1 MNQHAADTE
10 LNNELPS
17 CGVKQN
23 PVISFPLRIFKE
35 GTDTTDWFNIRPK

>member
-1 MNQHAADTE
+1 MNHNAAEIE

-23 PVISFPLRIFKE
+23 PVISVPSGLICSE
-35 GTDTTDWFNIRPK
+35 GVEITV